1 MCQGRRRT
9 LAHKYT
15 PTACF
20 HHLDIA
26 TESDGVTLKQA
37 CFQGCP
43 KSALHIQVSIGSRNS
58 AIHNAYR
65 SSLRPSSLLK
75 PRHPSLTVCGAWR
88 VANTPAQEH
97 RGEAHGQGTWRRGL
111 EGGARHP
118 ARPRHPGGPAWGQH
132 ITPSPDRVSRQELTT
147 PVQDVCE

>member
-1 MCQGRRRT
+1 MCQGRRHT

-15 PTACF
+15 PAACF

-26 TESDGVTLKQA
+26 TKSNGTTLKQA

-43 KSALHIQVSIGSRNS
+43 KSALHIQVSIDSRNS

-75 PRHPSLTVCGAWR
+75 PRHPSLTVVCEEWQTLLHR
-88 VANTPAQEH
+88 NTE
-97 RGEAHGQGTWRRGL
+97 RGSRARYLATRL

-118 ARPRHPGGPAWGQH
+118 ARPCRPGGLAWGQPH
-132 ITPSPDRVSRQELTT
+132 ISHPQTESHARN
-147 PVQDVCE
+147 